1 MLRTGSEILMI
12 VLTMFHNRTVSVL
25 NEEILYSI
33 FLQKSFNALGLTR
46 KGAHNFLTWFLRH
59 DMVPMVISVRAEL
72 GLPRM
77 TTFGFLTKNQEFQNV
92 LKVLWSEH
100 SRVHF
105 LDVFIYQDQ
114 F

>member
-46 KGAHNFLTWFLRH
+46 KGAHNF
-59 DMVPMVISVRAEL
+59 
-72 GLPRM
+72 
-77 TTFGFLTKNQEFQNV
+77 
-92 LKVLWSEH
+92 
-100 SRVHF
+100 
-105 LDVFIYQDQ
+105 
-114 F
+114 